1 MSNLMNFIK
10 LKKSSRSFIILKFF
24 IDLDYYDNLEK
35 EMFND
40 RYRKLEQTESRQ
52 FFEVFDHKE
61 RTK

>member
-1 MSNLMNFIK
+1 MNFVTQ
-10 LKKSSRSFIILKFF
+10 KSLIWSSIQSFFF
-24 IDLDYYDNLEK
+24 KDLDYYDNLDK

-40 RYRKLEQTESRQ
+40 RYRKLDQTESRQ